1 MISHGDPA
9 EQDPTP
15 RCLSGHDPAAEVA
28 RRLSVSPGQEL
39 EWIEDGMGGFRVIP
53 HTPETA
59 EALEAHARVMTEY
72 DSVFRALAK

>member
-1 MISHGDPA
+1 MAIL
-9 EQDPTP
+9 
-15 RCLSGHDPAAEVA
+15 LSKTRLQGASVVTTLPAEVA

-59 EALEAHARVMTEY
+59 EALEAHARIMQEY